1 MVKKTKYL
9 HWKYMWHLLF
19 IYTQEVVMHEFT
31 FYASLGFNILK
42 KFSGN
47 KEEILVNFWLYFCMV
62 CIYLWPKFHHYI
74 RWEFKCHSKRCITLN
89 HCRSML
95 SPLFLQPWLLNCPKT
110 HCDWLIVLFMYNS
123 YLNCVL
129 HWNNTDIQ
137 TVSP

>member
-9 HWKYMWHLLF
+9 HWNYMWHLLF

-129 HWNNTDIQ
+129 HWNNTDRQ